1 MHDSQTF
8 RLLLLC
14 VTLIGAH
21 ADLVTAQEPILAT
34 TPMLEYSGLPCVDVS
49 ISGAAHLKMLIDTG
63 NQTSMLDKATAEK
76 LGLPLKPALGPDGK
90 PYPGYSIAT
99 AKKIQLGNIPLG
111 DIKFLVADF
120 QPDIKSGTFPVAD
133 GTLTYT
139 AFHDRML
146 QLNYKE
152 RVIGVSEVLTSDA
165 HCPKFCGTVT
175 HPTFGKQGPP
185 IVVTTGFNVNGKPV
199 TVQIDTLYT
208 GTILIYPT
216 SVEKLGLP
224 AEENAAKKRTFPF
237 TDGGVEMI
245 EGRAATESFGTAVL
259 KHDATLYF
267 ATPKVHLPDGM
278 FDGTVGHELFTGHV
292 LTFDFHGHRFWM
304 G

>member
-1 MHDSQTF
+1 MHNSRTL

-14 VTLIGAH
+14 VSLIGAH
-21 ADLVTAQEPILAT
+21 ADLAIAQEPILAT
-34 TPMLEYSGLPCVDVS
+34 TPMLECSGLPCVDVN
-49 ISGAAHLKMLIDTG
+49 ISGTAHLKMLIDTG

-99 AKKIQLGNIPLG
+99 IKNVQLGSIALG
-111 DIKFLVADF
+111 DIKVLVADF

-139 AFHDRML
+139 AFHDRIL

-152 RVIGVSEVLTSDA
+152 RIIGVSEVLTSDA
-165 HCPKFCGTVT
+165 HCPNYCGTVT
-175 HPTFGKQGPP
+175 HPTFGKNGPP
-185 IVVTTGFNVNGKPV
+185 IVVTTGFNLNGKPV
-199 TVQIDTLYT
+199 TVQIDTLYA
-208 GTILIYPT
+208 GSMLIYPT

-224 AEENAAKKRTFPF
+224 AQENSAKKRNFPF

-245 EGRAATESFGTAVL
+245 EGRAATESFGTTVL
-259 KHDATLYF
+259 KQDATLYF
-267 ATPKVHLPDGM
+267 ATPKVHAPDGM

-292 LTFDFHGHRFWM
+292 LTFDFHAHRFWM
-304 G
+304 A

>member
-1 MHDSQTF
+1 
-8 RLLLLC
+8 
-14 VTLIGAH
+14 
-21 ADLVTAQEPILAT
+21 
-34 TPMLEYSGLPCVDVS
+34 VDVS
-49 ISGAAHLKMLIDTG
+49 ISGATHLKMLIDTG
-63 NQTSMLDKATAEK
+63 NETSMLDKATAAK

-90 PYPGYSIAT
+90 PYPGYSIAS
-99 AKKIQLGNIPLG
+99 AKNIQLGSIPLG
-111 DIKFLVADF
+111 DIEFLVADF

-146 QLNYKE
+146 RLNYKE
-152 RVIGVSEVLTSDA
+152 GVIGVSEVLTTDA
-165 HCPKFCGTVT
+165 RCPNFCGTVT
-175 HPTFGKQGPP
+175 HPTFGKKGPP

-208 GTILIYPT
+208 GTMLIYPT

-224 AEENAAKKRTFPF
+224 DQEHAAKKRTFPF

-245 EGRAATESFGTAVL
+245 EGRAASESFGTTVL
-259 KHDATLYF
+259 KQDATLYF
-267 ATPKVHLPDGM
+267 ATPKVHAPDGM

-292 LTFDFHGHRFWM
+292 LTFDFHAHRFWM

>member
-1 MHDSQTF
+1 MHNSRTL
-8 RLLLLC
+8 RLLLLG
-14 VTLIGAH
+14 VALIGAH
-21 ADLVTAQEPILAT
+21 ADLATAQEPILAT
-34 TPMLEYSGLPCVDVS
+34 TPMLECSGLPCVDVN
-49 ISGAAHLKMLIDTG
+49 ISGTAHLKMLIDTG

-99 AKKIQLGNIPLG
+99 VKNVQLGSIALG
-111 DIKFLVADF
+111 DMKFLVANF

-139 AFHDRML
+139 AFHDRIL

-152 RVIGVSEVLTSDA
+152 SVIGVSEVLTTDA
-165 HCPKFCGTVT
+165 RCPNFCGTVT
-175 HPTFGKQGPP
+175 HPTFGKNGPP

-208 GTILIYPT
+208 GSMLIYPT

-224 AEENAAKKRTFPF
+224 AQENSAKRRNFPF

-245 EGRAATESFGTAVL
+245 EGRAATESFGTTVL
-259 KHDATLYF
+259 KQDSTLYF
-267 ATPKVHLPDGM
+267 ATPKVHAPDGM

-292 LTFDFHGHRFWM
+292 LTFDFHTHRFWM
-304 G
+304 A